1 MNAREEPSAA
11 SASPK
16 EREIVA
22 RLSIRDIFN
31 LYRISLAVKE
41 VIAFDRG
48 RCSGHGWE
56 EMVEAWDDYWQERT
70 HPFDDSEAM
79 AARLQSAGHLLAD
92 EAYESG
98 MEIGELIEERR
109 ASQARIAQQEREG

>member
-1 MNAREEPSAA
+1 MTHRPS
-11 SASPK
+11 SADSQTPR

-31 LYRISLAVKE
+31 LYRLSLAVKE
-41 VIAFDRG
+41 VVGFDRG
-48 RCSGHGWE
+48 RCAGHGWE

-70 HPFDDSEAM
+70 HPFDDSEIT
-79 AARLQSAGHLLAD
+79 AARLQSAAHLLAD

-98 MEIGELIEERR
+98 LEIGELIEKRR
-109 ASQARIAQQEREG
+109 SSRAH